1 MGSGIMPLVEKTVL
15 QCEVA
20 RLIGEWR
27 KLDNILYTSQH
38 CFKNSREGTTT
49 PRDWKDRGFHVT
61 QAKPENLFQLSLAVI
76 YLFCLRYQLESTI
89 TIVMS

>member
-27 KLDNILYTSQH
+27 KLDKQEEHFVYIAT
-38 CFKNSREGTTT
+38 
-49 PRDWKDRGFHVT
+49 
-61 QAKPENLFQLSLAVI
+61 LFQKLS
-76 YLFCLRYQLESTI
+76 
-89 TIVMS
+89 

>member
-38 CFKNSREGTTT
+38 CFKTLVKEQLLHETGKTVASMLHKRSR
-49 PRDWKDRGFHVT
+49 KISSSFLL
-61 QAKPENLFQLSLAVI
+61 Q
-76 YLFCLRYQLESTI
+76 
-89 TIVMS
+89 